1 MPAILPMATPPLDS
15 SVPRSRRATRLGVA
29 MAAKPV
35 AASIAADSLM
45 RVVVFIVFAGS
56 AGPVLLD
63 RSR

>member
-15 SVPRSRRATRLGVA
+15 SVPRSRCARRLGLA

-35 AASIAADSLM
+35 AASIPADSLM
-45 RVVVFIVFAGS
+45 RVVVFIAFVGS

-63 RSR
+63 KSR